1 MRRVATDCWPTPRA
15 VNQGGPAPRLRKPP
29 SVPPLTFRGDY
40 APLVI
45 AAQAGSRDARDEL
58 ISACLPLLY
67 NIVGRAVS
75 SPADV
80 DDVVQETLLLV
91 LRDLPGLRSPE
102 SFRPWLAAVAM
113 HQIGRHR
120 DRWQSAAAR
129 TTAIEEAA
137 DVADSAADIE
147 RTTVLHMQLAE
158 QRRRLAEAS
167 RWLDPDDRTLLS
179 LWWQETAELM
189 SRAEVAEAMGVNVAH
204 AGVRLQRMR
213 EQLERCRGIVS
224 ALSAE
229 PRCARL
235 DTVVSEWDGQ
245 PSTVW
250 RKRIARHIRD
260 CAVCTA
266 TTADLIRIDKIITA
280 LAVLPVPAT
289 LIAALMAKGLLPA
302 AATGAASSFAHA
314 ASGAAATGTV
324 HFSLTSKLAAAVAA
338 HPIVSLVAGTVIVAG
353 VVVTPIAVSTPP
365 AEPAPTRVAAP
376 PPTPPRPPV
385 TAGSTTNGPAPV
397 TRGPT
402 ASSTPGPSPSG
413 TTPITGRT
421 WTLTAEHS
429 GKLMD
434 VEAQSGT
441 DRAPVVQWPGTGAD
455 NQRWQVIDAGGGTV
469 NLKAV
474 HSGKC
479 LDVDARSTTA
489 GAYLQQY
496 RCNNDDNQRFT
507 ITPVPVAT
515 PAPTPTATAG
525 VYIIRNVLSGLCVD
539 VFGNAATDGTRL
551 VQWTCQGTTN
561 QQWRFT
567 QV

>member
-1 MRRVATDCWPTPRA
+1 M
-15 VNQGGPAPRLRKPP
+15 
-29 SVPPLTFRGDY
+29 TFRGDY

-67 NIVGRAVS
+67 NIVGRAVGR
-75 SPADV
+75 PADV

-120 DRWQSAAAR
+120 DRWQSTAAR

-189 SRAEVAEAMGVNVAH
+189 SRAEVAEAMGVSVAH

-224 ALSAE
+224 ALAAE
-229 PRCARL
+229 PRCAGL

-250 RKRIARHIRD
+250 RKRIARHVRD

-302 AATGAASSFAHA
+302 AANSFAHA
-314 ASGAAATGTV
+314 ATGTA
-324 HFSLTSKLAAAVAA
+324 HLSLAGKLAGAVAA
-338 HPIVSLVAGTVIVAG
+338 HPLVSLVAGTVVVAG
-353 VVVTPIAVSTPP
+353 IVVTPIAVSTPP
-365 AEPAPTRVAAP
+365 VEPTPTRVAVP
-376 PPTPPRPPV
+376 PPRPPQPPV
-385 TAGSTTNGPAPV
+385 TAGSATRGPAPG
-397 TRGPT
+397 TREPT
-402 ASSTPGPSPSG
+402 APSTPGPSLSSAVPV
-413 TTPITGRT
+413 IGRT

-434 VEAQSGT
+434 VEAHSGT

-469 NLKAV
+469 TLKAV
-474 HSGKC
+474 QSGKC
-479 LDVDARSTTA
+479 LDVAGRSTSA

-507 ITPVPVAT
+507 VTPVT
-515 PAPTPTATAG
+515 TAPAG
-525 VYIIRNVLSGLCVD
+525 VYVIRNVLSGLCVD
-539 VFGNAATDGTRL
+539 VFGNAAADGARL

>member
-1 MRRVATDCWPTPRA
+1 METDSWPTRRA
-15 VNQGGPAPRLRKPP
+15 VNQGGPAPRLRKPS
-29 SVPPLTFRGDY
+29 SVPPLTFRGDF

-67 NIVGRAVS
+67 NIVGRAVG

-137 DVADSAADIE
+137 DVADSAPDIE

-289 LIAALMAKGLLPA
+289 LIAALTAKGLLPA

-324 HFSLTSKLAAAVAA
+324 HFSLTGKVAAAVAA

-365 AEPAPTRVAAP
+365 AEPAPTRVAVA
-376 PPTPPRPPV
+376 PPTPPRPPA
-385 TAGSTTNGPAPV
+385 TAGSTSKGPAPV

-402 ASSTPGPSPSG
+402 ASSTSGPSPSG
-413 TTPITGRT
+413 TMPVTGRT

-551 VQWTCQGTTN
+551 VQWTCQGSTN

>member
-1 MRRVATDCWPTPRA
+1 M
-15 VNQGGPAPRLRKPP
+15 
-29 SVPPLTFRGDY
+29 PPLTFRGDY

-75 SPADV
+75 RPADV

-120 DRWQSAAAR
+120 NHWQSAAAR
-129 TTAIEEAA
+129 TTVIEEAA
-137 DVADSAADIE
+137 DVADSAADVE
-147 RTTVLHMQLAE
+147 RTTVLNMQLAE

-213 EQLERCRGIVS
+213 EQLERCRAIVS
-224 ALSAE
+224 ALAAE
-229 PRCARL
+229 PRCAGL

-266 TTADLIRIDKIITA
+266 TTADLIRIEKIIAA

-289 LIAALMAKGLLPA
+289 LIAALTAKGLLPA
-302 AATGAASSFAHA
+302 AATGAATSFAHA

-324 HFSLTSKLAAAVAA
+324 PFSLTGKLAAAVAA
-338 HPIVSLVAGTVIVAG
+338 HPIVSLVAGTVILAG
-353 VVVTPIAVSTPP
+353 VVITPIAVSTPP
-365 AEPAPTRVAAP
+365 AEPAPARVAAA
-376 PPTPPRPPV
+376 PPTPPRSPV
-385 TAGSTTNGPAPV
+385 TAGSITKGPAPV

-434 VEAQSGT
+434 VEAESDADQT
-441 DRAPVVQWPGTGAD
+441 PVIQWPGTGAD

-469 NLKAV
+469 TLKAV

-496 RCNNDDNQRFT
+496 RCHNDDNQRFT
-507 ITPVPVAT
+507 ITPVPGAT
-515 PAPTPTATAG
+515 PATAG
-525 VYIIRNVLSGLCVD
+525 VYVIRNVLSGLCVD